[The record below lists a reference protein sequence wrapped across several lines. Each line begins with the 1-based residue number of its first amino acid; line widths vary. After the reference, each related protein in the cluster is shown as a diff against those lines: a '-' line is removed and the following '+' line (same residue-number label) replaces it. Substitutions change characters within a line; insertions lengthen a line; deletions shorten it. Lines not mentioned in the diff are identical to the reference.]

1 MNALQLTRKADTN
14 HWVIELPEN
23 LRGKEL
29 SITIQGNSIAIHE
42 KPIVRRVSE
51 EEYNR
56 RVTDLRSVQLKK
68 PLTYE
73 STENEWY
80 EQ

>member
-1 MNALQLTRKADTN
+1 MNALQLTRKADDD
-14 HWVIELPEN
+14 HLVIELPEY
-23 LRGKEL
+23 LLGKEL
-29 SITIQGNSIAIHE
+29 SITIQE
-42 KPIVRRVSE
+42 KPIAHRISE

-56 RVTDLRSVQLKK
+56 RITDLRSVQLKK

-73 STENEWY
+73 SSENEWY